1 MKHIPYFVL
10 ALVIL
15 YGFTFLPGG
24 GVKHGPLLVID
35 TANSN
40 FGAVPDT
47 GYAVRTF
54 TLSNGGDSVL
64 RILKV
69 QPTCGCT
76 IASLEDSTLTPG
88 KRTELKVRL
97 SAANRSGNFNKDIYI
112 TSNSRDAASTWLKFY
127 GHFVADN
134 SEKAQR

>member
-1 MKHIPYFVL
+1 MKQIL
-10 ALVIL
+10 SLVVFL
-15 YGFTFLPGG
+15 VVCSSFTFLHTDP
-24 GVKHGPLLVID
+24 VKHGPLLVID
-35 TANSN
+35 TSASN

-97 SAANRSGNFNKDIYI
+97 SAANRSGNFNKDIYV